1 MRQVSDP
8 KGTIVAYFA
17 NALQK
22 IPNGKQSSAPL
33 RPPAFGFSE
42 STRLLAQEI
51 EPMPMA
57 PTPNGAFAFHRFAKN
72 RSHCRVGKFTLA
84 MHGVCRISHWQ

>member
-1 MRQVSDP
+1 
-8 KGTIVAYFA
+8 
-17 NALQK
+17 
-22 IPNGKQSSAPL
+22 
-33 RPPAFGFSE
+33 
-42 STRLLAQEI
+42 
-51 EPMPMA
+51 MPMA